1 MYLEN
6 LREKIFKKD
15 LEIGE
20 TFSAA
25 FDLFKIILKENKLL
39 AFLEYILTLAPLISF
54 VLGYLWLVMLALSG
68 YAQLISMFSLLGFIL
83 VIALVIIANNYFMA
97 YFLRKIALKV

>member
-15 LEIGE
+15 LGIGE

-39 AFLEYILTLAPLISF
+39 AFFSVYFNIYSIRK
-54 VLGYLWLVMLALSG
+54 WLL
-68 YAQLISMFSLLGFIL
+68 
-83 VIALVIIANNYFMA
+83 
-97 YFLRKIALKV
+97 